1 MHAQTAAFSSKERR
15 AWTSFTAISS
25 CSTGVIQHLTGN
37 KMSRNSARLLFQNG
51 PMSPQMALDLLKWNR
66 DETRFVLAG
75 RLLVAEQPTSG
86 RGVRFAAVHGLLAV
100 LGRPN
105 SNYRPDLAHDNSL
118 LFPRNTGIRDGAL
131 LLAKE
136 KAGKFVLPREPLS
149 LGSCI
154 ISCDPELKDCFEIQE
169 YTSKEGFLFKA
180 ENSMETREWLKQ
192 LRYHAKDLGS
202 WRRRRNGMANIMING
217 MDRY

>member
-1 MHAQTAAFSSKERR
+1 MFMETHRVTQT
-15 AWTSFTAISS
+15 
-25 CSTGVIQHLTGN
+25 
-37 KMSRNSARLLFQNG
+37 
-51 PMSPQMALDLLKWNR
+51 
-66 DETRFVLAG
+66 VL
-75 RLLVAEQPTSG
+75 Q
-86 RGVRFAAVHGLLAV
+86 
-100 LGRPN
+100 
-105 SNYRPDLAHDNSL
+105 
-118 LFPRNTGIRDGAL
+118 
-131 LLAKE
+131 
-136 KAGKFVLPREPLS
+136 EPLS

-169 YTSKEGFLFKA
+169 YTSKEGFLFKVGKDLHKTGFCDCTGGFPLQA